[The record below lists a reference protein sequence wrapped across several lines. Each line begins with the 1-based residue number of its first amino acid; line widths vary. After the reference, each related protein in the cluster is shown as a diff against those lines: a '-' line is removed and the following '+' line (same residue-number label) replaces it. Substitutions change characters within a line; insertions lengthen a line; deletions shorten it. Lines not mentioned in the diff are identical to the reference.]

1 MKPVRFT
8 LLLITLAV
16 LLVLSATSSA
26 LSGAVRIPLEALPEL
41 LMPAAQPDPSA
52 AQAMP
57 APNPQLTLWR
67 GVLLDIRLPRIAL
80 GLLVGG
86 ALAVAG
92 AVMQALF
99 RNPLAEP
106 GLVGVSVG
114 GAVGAVGAIVLG
126 YGQQPLVLAGA
137 AFAGSLL
144 ATLAAWALGRK
155 APGSAGILLAGIAIN
170 AFGGAMLGVFT
181 YMATDDQL
189 RSLTFWNLGSLGTAA
204 QTACPAFAGRRFLHS
219 GPAPT

>member
-1 MKPVRFT
+1 M
-8 LLLITLAV
+8 
-16 LLVLSATSSA
+16 
-26 LSGAVRIPLEALPEL
+26 
-41 LMPAAQPDPSA
+41 
-52 AQAMP
+52 
-57 APNPQLTLWR
+57 
-67 GVLLDIRLPRIAL
+67 
-80 GLLVGG
+80 
-86 ALAVAG
+86 
-92 AVMQALF
+92 
-99 RNPLAEP
+99 
-106 GLVGVSVG
+106 G

-204 QTACPAFAGRRFLHS
+204 QTACPAFCRQAVPAFRAYPLHEFIAANT
-219 GPAPT
+219 PQEPLNL

>member
-1 MKPVRFT
+1 MKPARFT

-16 LLVLSATSSA
+16 LLVLSATGSA

-41 LMPAAQPDPSA
+41 LMPA
-52 AQAMP
+52 
-57 APNPQLTLWR
+57 PNSQLSLWR
-67 GVLLDIRLPRIAL
+67 GVLFDIRLPRIAL

-126 YGQQPLVLAGA
+126 
-137 AFAGSLL
+137 
-144 ATLAAWALGRK
+144 
-155 APGSAGILLAGIAIN
+155 
-170 AFGGAMLGVFT
+170 
-181 YMATDDQL
+181 
-189 RSLTFWNLGSLGTAA
+189 
-204 QTACPAFAGRRFLHS
+204 
-219 GPAPT
+219 